1 MKRLFVMAVVLTL
14 LLVAGS
20 VFAQDM
26 APSVTANAQVSTD
39 GTVTVANVVAT
50 GPAFIVIH
58 KAADDGGIGPVI
70 GYRQVNVGQ
79 NNNVKVWI
87 DATQATPMLY
97 AMLHDDTGAVGVYEF
112 GTVEGA
118 DAPVIVDGAPV
129 SPGFAAEIVY
139 ATDQLAADNTVT
151 VGSVVTA
158 QNGFIVIHADD
169 AGAPGA
175 VLGFAPV
182 VAGSNNDIAVTLEGE
197 APASVWPML
206 HVDTGEAGTYEF
218 GTVEGADG
226 PVIVDGAVAMS
237 QITIGTPSMRV
248 NDQIVLHG
256 DGMEMSETLTI
267 TADSVVSEAEGF
279 LVIHSDGGGSPG
291 PVLGY
296 APVTA
301 GLNRNVAVEISSEGV
316 TPIVYPMLHVDTGEV
331 GVYEFG
337 TVEGADGPVRVNDN
351 VLVFPIN
358 IAPSINLNGTISG
371 TTLTVAGALIDAP
384 GFLAIHSDNEGA
396 PGPVLGYAPLVPGWN
411 GNIVVELSE
420 APATGTVFPMLHY
433 DTGTVGVY
441 EFGTVE
447 GADGPVRVGEAVVV
461 GALTPTVS
469 E

>member
-1 MKRLFVMAVVLTL
+1 MKRIFVMVVVLAL
-14 LLVAGS
+14 LLVGSS

-26 APSVTANAQVSTD
+26 TPSVTVAGQVSTD
-39 GTVTVANVVAT
+39 GTVTVGSVYAT

-58 KAADDGGIGPVI
+58 KASDDGGIGPVI

-79 NNNVKVWI
+79 SNNVKVWI
-87 DATQATPMLY
+87 DASQATPMLY
-97 AMLHDDTGAVGVYEF
+97 AMLHDDTGEAGVYEF

-118 DAPVIVDGAPV
+118 DGPVILDGAPV

-158 QNGFIVIHADD
+158 ANGFIVIHANNE
-169 AGAPGA
+169 GAPGA

-182 VAGSNNDIAVTLEGE
+182 VAGSNNDVAVTLEGDVT
-197 APASVWPML
+197 PSVWPML
-206 HVDTGEAGTYEF
+206 HVDTGEAGAYEF

-226 PVIVDGAVAMS
+226 PVIIDGAVAMN

-248 NDQIVLHG
+248 NDQIVIHG
-256 DGMEMSETLTI
+256 DGMAAAETMTV
-267 TADSVVSEAEGF
+267 TAASVVSEGEGF
-279 LVIHSDGGGSPG
+279 LVIHADGGGSPG

-301 GLNRNVAVEISSEGV
+301 GLNRNVAVEISGDV
-316 TPIVYPMLHVDTGEV
+316 TPVVYPMLHVDTGEA

-337 TVEGADGPVRVNDN
+337 TVEGADGPVRVNDA
-351 VLVFPIN
+351 VLTFPIN
-358 IAPSINLNGTISG
+358 IAPSIDLNGTLTG
-371 TTLTVAGALIDAP
+371 TTLWVAGALIDAP
-384 GFLAIHSDNEGA
+384 GFLAIHSDNGGS
-396 PGPVLGYAPLVPGWN
+396 PGPVIGYAALVPGWN
-411 GNIVVELSE
+411 GNISVELSE

-433 DTGTVGVY
+433 DTGAAGVY

-461 GALTPTVS
+461 GPLTPAAG

>member
-1 MKRLFVMAVVLTL
+1 MKRIFVMVVVLAL
-14 LLVAGS
+14 LLVGSS

-26 APSVTANAQVSTD
+26 TPSVTVAGQVSTD
-39 GTVTVANVVAT
+39 GTVSVGSVVAT

-58 KAADDGGIGPVI
+58 KASDDGGIGPVI

-79 NNNVKVWI
+79 SNNVKVWI
-87 DATQATPMLY
+87 DASQATPMLY
-97 AMLHDDTGAVGVYEF
+97 AMLHDDTGEAGVYEF

-118 DAPVIVDGAPV
+118 DGPVILDGAPV

-158 QNGFIVIHADD
+158 ADGFIVIHANNE
-169 AGAPGA
+169 GAPGA

-182 VAGSNNDIAVTLEGE
+182 VAGSNNDVAVTLEGDVT
-197 APASVWPML
+197 PSVWPML

-226 PVIVDGAVAMS
+226 PVIIDGAVAMN

-248 NDQIVLHG
+248 NDQIVIHG
-256 DGMEMSETLTI
+256 DGMTAAETMTV
-267 TADSVVSEAEGF
+267 TAASVVSEGEGF
-279 LVIHSDGGGSPG
+279 LVIHADGGGSPG

-301 GLNRNVAVEISSEGV
+301 GLNRNVAVEISGDV
-316 TPIVYPMLHVDTGEV
+316 TPIVYPMLHVDTGEA

-337 TVEGADGPVRVNDN
+337 TVEGADGPVRVNDA
-351 VLVFPIN
+351 VLTFPIN
-358 IAPSINLNGTISG
+358 IAPSINLNGTLTG
-371 TTLTVAGALIDAP
+371 TTLWVAGALIDAP
-384 GFLAIHSDNEGA
+384 GFLAIHSDNGGS
-396 PGPVLGYAPLVPGWN
+396 PGPVIGYAALVPGWN
-411 GNIVVELSE
+411 GNISVELSE

-433 DTGTVGVY
+433 DTGAAGVY

-461 GALTPTVS
+461 GPLTPAAG